1 MRIMGI
7 DFGDKR
13 IGIALS
19 DTFGWTAQGLE
30 TISYNNSFKEAVNR
44 IMQIVKQYDVGKIVV
59 GLPLNMNGTKGFRVD
74 KTNEFI
80 QELSKQTNIQIIKWD
95 ERLSS
100 VIAGNVIKEMGKS
113 PSKNKG
119 LIDTISA
126 AVILQSYLDSCN

>member
-1 MRIMGI
+1 MRVMGI

-19 DTFGWTAQGLE
+19 DPFGWTAQGLE
-30 TISYNNSFKEAVNR
+30 TISYNNGYKEAVDR
-44 IMQIVKQYDVGKIVV
+44 ILQIIKQYDVGKIVV

-80 QELSKQTNIQIIKWD
+80 QQLSKIIKWD

-100 VIAGNVIKEMGKS
+100 VIAGNAMKEMGKK